1 MELNKVIFRLKPV
14 LSKSNI
20 QVLTK
25 SNIQVL
31 TKSNKA
37 KIPQLMIN
45 QPALI
50 FDHNLNK
57 VIDYDNMSN
66 ESVQSFEMVFG
77 DIYKSNIRTK
87 FHKFS
92 LIDFKYSDT
101 NKFIGS
107 NQIDYIKY
115 SDMDIKS
122 DIKSDTKANTNANTE
137 ANTDSNTE
145 SKIRCYLLDS
155 AFIKSSI
162 VIDRNLNIYHQILN
176 SNHTIESDND
186 TRSIFEPYLAI

>member
-14 LSKSNI
+14 LS
-20 QVLTK
+20 K

-50 FDHNLNK
+50 FDHNSNK

-92 LIDFKYSDT
+92 LIDLKYSNA

-107 NQIDYIKY
+107 NQIDHISLR
-115 SDMDIKS
+115 SDTNTYT
-122 DIKSDTKANTNANTE
+122 KSDTKANTDS
-137 ANTDSNTE
+137 NTDSNTKANAD
-145 SKIRCYLLDS
+145 SKIRWN
-155 AFIKSSI
+155 SSI
-162 VIDRNLNIYHQILN
+162 RFAHLRIPD
-176 SNHTIESDND
+176 
-186 TRSIFEPYLAI
+186 

>member
-20 QVLTK
+20 QVLSKT
-25 SNIQVL
+25 
-31 TKSNKA
+31 NKA

-45 QPALI
+45 QPFII
-50 FDHNLNK
+50 FDHNSNK
-57 VIDYDNMSN
+57 VMDYDNMSN
-66 ESVQSFEMVFG
+66 ESIQSFDMVFNN
-77 DIYKSNIRTK
+77 IYKSNIQTK
-87 FHKFS
+87 FHKFC
-92 LIDFKYSDT
+92 LIDNIKYSDA

-107 NQIDYIKY
+107 NQIDHI
-115 SDMDIKS
+115 SLR
-122 DIKSDTKANTNANTE
+122 SDTDSDTDTDTATDTNTATN
-137 ANTDSNTE
+137 